1 MVDGLGATDG
11 LADGR
16 HAAIGNELGLGSLD
30 VLDAGLLE
38 LGVDVVLGNL
48 NLELTGE
55 GVQSQGL
62 TGNVVGLLV
71 QVADELLHGQTG
83 SGQPGVERHAAGS
96 EVGQE
101 VLAKLLKDGLL
112 VVGVHLVELQT
123 LGESGDATVLL
134 LGRQAGS
141 LVLLDLDL
149 DGVAHSVDAVEAK
162 VGLDELVGELGGVA
176 DLDAL
181 DGDLDGVGLGLL
193 ALLDLV
199 GPGDGLDV
207 VNVRADQGLVELLR
221 VAVATGDEHAALG
234 GKVVGVL
241 DGLEVDGDVVLGLDG
256 ATLDVLE
263 GGTVVEKHLDLVVN
277 LRLGDLRRG
286 HLDLD
291 SVEGRELGSRTQ
303 GELDGVGVVLVI
315 LGEVE
320 LLVVTVLGGDDVQL
334 VEDGGLVGG
343 DQVVGG
349 LSEGSL
355 GAKCGVDDRT
365 GSLAGAEAREAV
377 LLGGILVGLLNRGVD
392 VGGRDG
398 DRSGE
403 LGVLD
408 VRSGDVQHVPPH
420 TAQLI

>member
-1 MVDGLGATDG
+1 MVDSLGATDG

-16 HAAIGNELGLGSLD
+16 HAAIGDELGLGSLD

-38 LGVDVVLGNL
+38 LGIDVVLGDL
-48 NLELTGE
+48 DLELAGKSVE
-55 GVQSQGL
+55 SQGL
-62 TGNVVGLLV
+62 AGNVVGLLV
-71 QVADELLHGQTG
+71 QVADELLHGQAG
-83 SGQPGVERHAAGS
+83 SGQPGVQSHAAGS

-112 VVGVHLVELQT
+112 VVGVHFLELQA

-134 LGRQAGS
+134 LGREAGS

-207 VNVRADQGLVELLR
+207 VNVGANQGLVELLG

-263 GGTVVEKHLDLVVN
+263 GGTVVEEHLDLVVD
-277 LRLGDLRRG
+277 LGLGDLRRG

-291 SVEGRELGSRTQ
+291 SVEGGELGGGTQ

-355 GAKCGVDDRT
+355 GAKSRIDDRT
-365 GSLAGAEAREAV
+365 GGLAGAEAREAV
-377 LLGGILVGLLNRGVD
+377 LLGGVLVGLLDRGVD